1 MSDYGMKIVIIGT
14 INKDL
19 ILPFG
24 GSSIQSFGGIFYSL
38 SALTHFVD
46 DHVTI
51 YPISFIGSDVYSNLL
66 MLFKKFKNVD
76 SSGLIHLEQK
86 NHEVILEY
94 LSPEDRTE
102 KALFNFPSIGW
113 ENIKNLNQ
121 ADFFI
126 INMITGWD
134 LSLEAY
140 RKLSQKNFSKM
151 YLDVHFLVMGTDQ
164 FGKRYPRRPDNI
176 LEWLQGSHFIQ
187 MNQREFGIIN
197 TEGLP
202 ESVFFEK
209 YLRPDQYLIITLAG
223 EGANVIFRKNNMI
236 RNKHFPAIPVEKIED
251 VTGCGDVFGVSFV
264 WNYLQSNDV
273 YKSIEFANL
282 AAGAKC
288 FLRGT
293 NEMDKLVPKM
303 KNVKDLIF
311 KS

>member
-24 GSSIQSFGGIFYSL
+24 GSSIQSFGGIYYSL
-38 SALTHFVD
+38 SALTRFVE

-51 YPISFIGSDVYSNLL
+51 YPISYIGMDIYSNLL
-66 MLFKKFKNVD
+66 MLFKNFGNVD
-76 SSGLIHLEQK
+76 PSGLIKIEQK

-94 LSPEDRTE
+94 LSPEERIE

-113 ENIKNLNQ
+113 ENIKKFNKAN
-121 ADFFI
+121 FFI

-140 RKLSQKNFSKM
+140 QKLSESNYSKM

-164 FGKRYPRRPDNI
+164 FGKRFPDRPENI
-176 LEWLQGSHFIQ
+176 TEWLRGSRFIQ
-187 MNQREFGIIN
+187 MNKREFGIIN
-197 TEGLP
+197 TEGLH
-202 ESVFFEK
+202 ESNFFEK
-209 YLRPDQYLIITLAG
+209 YLRQDQYLIITLG
-223 EGANVIFRKNNMI
+223 SGGADVIFRKNGLT
-236 RNKHFPAIPVEKIED
+236 RNKHFPAVSVEKIKD
-251 VTGCGDVFGVSFV
+251 VTGCGDVFGVGFV
-264 WNYLQSNDV
+264 WNYLQSGDV
-273 YKSIEFANL
+273 YRSIEFANL

-293 NEMDKLVPKM
+293 NEMDKLLPKM
-303 KNVKDLIF
+303 NGVKNLIA

>member
-1 MSDYGMKIVIIGT
+1 MSDNQMKIVIIGT

-38 SALTHFVD
+38 GALTRFVG

-51 YPISFIGSDVYSNLL
+51 YPISYIGMDVYSNLL
-66 MLFKKFKNVD
+66 LLLKNFGNVD
-76 SSGLIHLEQK
+76 PSGLIEIEQK

-94 LSPEDRTE
+94 LSPEERTE

-113 ENIKNLNQ
+113 ENIKKFKK

-134 LSLEAY
+134 LSLQSY
-140 RKLSQKNFSKM
+140 QKLSKINYSKM
-151 YLDVHFLVMGTDQ
+151 YLDVHFLVMGIDQ
-164 FGKRYPRRPDNI
+164 SGKRSPDRPENI
-176 LEWLQGSHFIQ
+176 TEWLRGSRFIQ
-187 MNQREFGIIN
+187 MNQREFEIIN
-197 TEGLP
+197 TEKLH
-202 ESVFFEK
+202 ESYFFEK
-209 YLRPDQYLIITLAG
+209 YLRPDQYLIVTQG
-223 EGANVIFRKNNMI
+223 SGGANVIFRKNGKT
-236 RNKHFPAIPVEKIED
+236 RHKHFPALSVEKIED
-251 VTGCGDVFGVSFV
+251 VTGCGDVFGVGFV
-264 WNYLQSNDV
+264 WNFLQSGDV
-273 YKSIEFANL
+273 YRSIEFANL

-293 NEMDKLVPKM
+293 NEMDKLLPKM
-303 KNVKDLIF
+303 NSVKNLIA

>member
-1 MSDYGMKIVIIGT
+1 MSDCRMKIVIIGT

-19 ILPFG
+19 ILPFR

-38 SALTHFVD
+38 SALTRFVD
-46 DHVTI
+46 DQVTI
-51 YPISFIGSDVYSNLL
+51 LPISYVGTDVYSTLL
-66 MLFKKFKNVD
+66 MLFKNFGNID
-76 SSGLIHLEQK
+76 PDGLICIEQK

-94 LSPEDRTE
+94 LAPEERTE
-102 KALFNFPSIGW
+102 KALFAFPSIGW
-113 ENIKNLNQ
+113 ENVKKFNQ
-121 ADFFI
+121 ADFYV

-140 RKLSQKNFSKM
+140 LKLSRKNYSKM

-164 FGKRYPRRPDNI
+164 FGKRYPHRPDNI
-176 LEWLQGSHFIQ
+176 IQWLQGARFIQ

-197 TEGLP
+197 TEGLH
-202 ESVFFEK
+202 ESDFFEK
-209 YLRPDQYLIITLAG
+209 YFRPDQYLIVTLAG

-236 RNKHFPAIPVEKIED
+236 RNKHFPAVSVEKIED
-251 VTGCGDVFGVSFV
+251 VTGCGDVFGVGFV
-264 WNYLQSNDV
+264 WNYLQSSNV

-293 NEMDKLVPKM
+293 NEMDKLLPKM
-303 KNVKDLIF
+303 YDVKDLIS

>member
-1 MSDYGMKIVIIGT
+1 MSDNRMKIVIIGT

-51 YPISFIGSDVYSNLL
+51 FPISFIGSDVYSNLL
-66 MLFKKFKNVD
+66 MLFKNFKNVD
-76 SSGLIHLEQK
+76 PGGLIRLEQK

-94 LSPEDRTE
+94 LAPEERTE
-102 KALFNFPSIGW
+102 KALFNFPSISW
-113 ENIKNLNQ
+113 ENIRKFSQ

-134 LSLEAY
+134 LSLDAY
-140 RKLSQKNFSKM
+140 QKLSRKNYSKM

-164 FGKRYPRRPDNI
+164 YGKRFPQRPENI
-176 LEWLQGSHFIQ
+176 LEWLRGARFIQ

-197 TEGLP
+197 TEKLTEGA
-202 ESVFFEK
+202 FFET
-209 YLRPDQYLIITLAG
+209 YLQPDQYLIITLAG
-223 EGANVIFRKNNMI
+223 EGADVIFRKNNMTRI
-236 RNKHFPAIPVEKIED
+236 KHFPAILVDKIED

-264 WNYLQSNDV
+264 WNYLQSQDV

-293 NEMDKLVPKM
+293 NEMDKLLPKM
-303 KNVKDLIF
+303 KDVKDLII

>member
-1 MSDYGMKIVIIGT
+1 MSDHRMKIVIIGT

-24 GSSIQSFGGIFYSL
+24 GSSIQSFGGIYYSL

-51 YPISFIGSDVYSNLL
+51 CPISFIGSDVYSNLL
-66 MLFKKFKNVD
+66 MLFKNFKNVD
-76 SSGLIHLEQK
+76 PDGLIRLEQK

-94 LSPEDRTE
+94 LAPEERTE

-113 ENIKNLNQ
+113 ENIRKFST
-121 ADFFI
+121 ADFFV

-134 LSLEAY
+134 LSLEAFQ
-140 RKLSQKNFSKM
+140 KLSRKNYSKM

-164 FGKRYPRRPDNI
+164 YGKRFPHRPEDI
-176 LEWLQGSHFIQ
+176 LEWLRGARFIQ

-197 TEGLP
+197 TEKLT
-202 ESVFFEK
+202 ESAFFER
-209 YLRPDQYLIITLAG
+209 YLQPDQYLIITLAG
-223 EGANVIFRKNNMI
+223 EGADVIFRKNNMT
-236 RNKHFPAIPVEKIED
+236 RNKHFPAIRVDKIED

-264 WNYLQSNDV
+264 WNYLQTNDV

-293 NEMDKLVPKM
+293 NEMDKLLPKM
-303 KNVKDLIF
+303 KDVKDLII

>member
-1 MSDYGMKIVIIGT
+1 MKIVIIGT

-51 YPISFIGSDVYSNLL
+51 FPISFIGSDVYSNLL
-66 MLFKKFKNVD
+66 MLFKNFKNVD
-76 SSGLIHLEQK
+76 PGGLIRLEQK

-94 LSPEDRTE
+94 LAPEERTE
-102 KALFNFPSIGW
+102 KALFNFPSISW
-113 ENIKNLNQ
+113 ENIRKFSQ

-134 LSLEAY
+134 LSLDAY
-140 RKLSQKNFSKM
+140 QKLSRKNYSKM

-164 FGKRYPRRPDNI
+164 YGKRFPHRPENI
-176 LEWLQGSHFIQ
+176 LEWLRGARFIQ

-197 TEGLP
+197 TEKLTEGA
-202 ESVFFEK
+202 FFEK
-209 YLRPDQYLIITLAG
+209 YLQPDQYLIITLAG
-223 EGANVIFRKNNMI
+223 EGADVIFRKNNMTRI
-236 RNKHFPAIPVEKIED
+236 KHFPAILVDKIED

-264 WNYLQSNDV
+264 WNYLQSQDV

-293 NEMDKLVPKM
+293 NEMDKLLPKM
-303 KNVKDLIF
+303 KDVKDLIL

>member
-1 MSDYGMKIVIIGT
+1 MKIVIIGT

-38 SALTHFVD
+38 SALTRFVD
-46 DHVTI
+46 DQVTI
-51 YPISFIGSDVYSNLL
+51 YPISYIGTDVYSNLL
-66 MLFKKFKNVD
+66 MLFKNFGNVD
-76 SSGLIHLEQK
+76 PTGLIRIEQK

-94 LSPEDRTE
+94 LSPEERTE

-113 ENIKNLNQ
+113 ENIKQFSQ

-140 RKLSQKNFSKM
+140 QKLSGKNYSKM

-164 FGKRYPRRPDNI
+164 YGKRYPHRPDNI
-176 LEWLQGSHFIQ
+176 IQWLRGARFIQ

-197 TEGLP
+197 TEGLG
-202 ESVFFEK
+202 ESTFFEK
-209 YLRPDQYLIITLAG
+209 YLQPDQYLIVTFAG
-223 EGANVIFRKNNMI
+223 KGANVIFRKNNMT
-236 RNKHFPAIPVEKIED
+236 RNRHFPAVSVEKIED
-251 VTGCGDVFGVSFV
+251 VTGCGDVFGAGFV

-273 YKSIEFANL
+273 YKSIEYANL

-288 FLRGT
+288 YLRGT
-293 NEMDKLVPKM
+293 NEMDKLVTKM
-303 KNVKDLIF
+303 YDVKDLI
-311 KS
+311 SRT